1 MDVGNTNKALDGK
14 TALVT
19 GSTSGIGR
27 GIALELAKAGA
38 TVLVTGRRQRRIEE
52 TVRMIEELG
61 GTAYGRVMDV
71 TNYEDIHEFFTSF
84 VKPRGIDIFVNNAGI
99 TAIKNFVDNTQ
110 EEIEAICRTDLL
122 GAVYCTQEA
131 ARLMIEQSRGGNIVM
146 ITSCNAVSP
155 LPRQAFYSSIKC
167 ALEGLVKG
175 IAWELSKYHIRVN
188 SVAPGAVVSELT
200 GIRTE
205 EEQKKIGEQFPI
217 PRMGQ
222 PEDIGKAVRF
232 LVSEEASYITGTSL
246 LVDGGLVLRGA

>member
-1 MDVGNTNKALDGK
+1 MDAGNTNKSLSGK

-27 GIALELAKAGA
+27 GVALELAGCGA
-38 TVLVTGRRQRRIEE
+38 TVLVTGRRRERIDE
-52 TVRMIEELG
+52 TVRMIGELG
-61 GTAYGRVMDV
+61 GTAFGQVMDV
-71 TNYEDIHEFFTSF
+71 TKADEIHDFFTSF
-84 VKPRGIDIFVNNAGI
+84 VKPKGIDIFVNNAGI
-99 TAIKNFVDNTQ
+99 TAIRDFVDNTQ

-122 GAVYCTQEA
+122 GAVYCAQEA
-131 ARLMIEQSRGGNIVM
+131 ARLMIDQGRGGNIVM
-146 ITSCNAVSP
+146 ITSCNAYSP
-155 LPRQAFYSSIKC
+155 LPRQAFYSSVKC

-205 EEQKKIGEQFPI
+205 EEQKRIGEQFPI